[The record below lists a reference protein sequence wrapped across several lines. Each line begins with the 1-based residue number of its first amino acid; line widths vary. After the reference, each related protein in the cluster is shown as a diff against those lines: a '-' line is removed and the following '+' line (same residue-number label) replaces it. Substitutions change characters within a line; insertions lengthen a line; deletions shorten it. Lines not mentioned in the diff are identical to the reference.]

1 MLSDEQLEQRLK
13 KLDDTGDWIFM
24 SVFCDDYES
33 LKKLNFTDLL
43 KIPKQ
48 YHKNLI
54 KFFSEHKDI
63 NFKNQYSF
71 KLGKFIEDATGLKL
85 SAFLKF
91 VDIKNKL
98 NDLDKDFI

>member
-13 KLDDTGDWIFM
+13 QLDAKGDWYLM
-24 SVFCDDYES
+24 YCFCYDYET
-33 LKKLNFTDLL
+33 LMKLNYTDLL
-43 KIPKQ
+43 KIPNQ

-54 KFFSEHKDI
+54 VFFSEHKDDD
-63 NFKNQYSF
+63 FGDRYSF
-71 KLGKFIEDATGLKL
+71 RLWKFIEDSTGLKL

-98 NDLDKDFI
+98 NDLEKDFT